1 MPEIML
7 LEELHVVVYN
17 EKYWTNWPGGENP
30 YAAPYPCWEAWNL
43 IVHNLQ
49 PR

>member
-1 MPEIML
+1 ML

-17 EKYWTNWPGGENP
+17 EKYWKGWSGGEDP

-43 IVHNLQ
+43 IVHNIQ
-49 PR
+49 PNN

>member
-17 EKYWTNWPGGENP
+17 EKYWTNWPGGENLMP
-30 YAAPYPCWEAWNL
+30 HL
-43 IVHNLQ
+43 IHVGKHGT
-49 PR
+49 